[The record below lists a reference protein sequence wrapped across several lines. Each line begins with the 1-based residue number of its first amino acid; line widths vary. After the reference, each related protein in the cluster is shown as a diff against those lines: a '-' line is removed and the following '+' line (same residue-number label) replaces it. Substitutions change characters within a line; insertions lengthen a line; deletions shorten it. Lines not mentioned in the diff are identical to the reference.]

1 MSAREDLLE
10 AISVAVACGRY
21 NPADMTSKVDAVVVE
36 ARHEAADEFDRLIP
50 DRQRLVRKPYVL
62 HVLRHG
68 APAEPVTLTDADR
81 QAALLNAIRNDP
93 TGRWKSGR
101 AVRAYRAIGIH
112 PISPG
117 TAGGDLR
124 RLADTGHLTRHD
136 AIGVTWYEPRK
147 DGGTR

>member
-1 MSAREDLLE
+1 MSARAELLE

-21 NPADMTSKVDAVVVE
+21 NPADMTAAVDAVVVE
-36 ARHEAADEFDRLIP
+36 SRHLAADEIDRLIP
-50 DRQRLVRKPYVL
+50 DRQVLAPKRYVIA
-62 HVLRHG
+62 VLRYG

-81 QAALLNAIRNDP
+81 QAALLDAIRHDP

-101 AVRAYRAIGIH
+101 AVRAYRGLGIH
-112 PISPG
+112 PVSPG

-124 RLADTGHLTRHD
+124 RLAEAGHLTRHD

-147 DGGTR
+147 DVRP